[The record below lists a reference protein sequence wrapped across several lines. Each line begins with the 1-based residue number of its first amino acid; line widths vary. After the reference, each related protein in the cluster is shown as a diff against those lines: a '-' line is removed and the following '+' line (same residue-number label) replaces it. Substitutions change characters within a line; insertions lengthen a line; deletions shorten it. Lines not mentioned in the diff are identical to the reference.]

1 MKIRIRGNRLRGFV
15 RDIISEVNEYSWE
28 HANDKNLMLDRPG
41 MEEEDR
47 NRVSKFLKSL
57 GLAK

>member
-1 MKIRIRGNRLRGFV
+1 MMKIRSRRLRTLV
-15 RDIISEVNEYSWE
+15 RNVIREVNEYSWE
-28 HANDKNLMLDRPG
+28 HADDKNLKLDRPG

-47 NRVSKFLKSL
+47 DRVSKFLKSL

>member
-1 MKIRIRGNRLRGFV
+1 MMKIRSRRLRTLV
-15 RDIISEVNEYSWE
+15 RNVIREVNEYSWE
-28 HANDKNLMLDRPG
+28 RADDKNLKLDRPG

-47 NRVSKFLKSL
+47 DRVSKFLKSL